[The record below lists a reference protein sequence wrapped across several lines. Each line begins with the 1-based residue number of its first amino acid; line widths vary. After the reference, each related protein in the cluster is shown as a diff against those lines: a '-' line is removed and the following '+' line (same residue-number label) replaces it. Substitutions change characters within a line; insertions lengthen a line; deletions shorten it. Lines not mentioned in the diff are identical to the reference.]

1 MDEILKGLR
10 ASAEATRLRI
20 IGLCAHAE
28 LTVSDLVEI
37 LGQSQPRI
45 SRHLKLLV
53 EAGVL
58 VRNQEGPWAWYRLP
72 EEGVGGELARLI
84 VDLLPPDDRQHAQD
98 LKRLQAISEGWTRRV
113 ADFFRQHAGDWEQI
127 RSLHADQAAV
137 DRALLEALPDPPIDN
152 LLDIGTGAGHVL
164 LLAGDRVNS
173 AIGVDRSREML
184 NVARSNLFRAGHRHC
199 QVRQADM
206 MALPF
211 ADGGFAAV
219 TLNMVLHFAERPD
232 AALAEAAR
240 MLAPGGR
247 LVIVDFVSHALEKLR
262 EEQAHRWLGFEDDQ
276 IRSWCEAAGLTWR
289 PARHLAGGSLTV
301 ALWSAERLAGNTSLA
316 QRARRGPTRRDRTQ
330 PKP

>member
-20 IGLCAHAE
+20 LGLCAHAE

-37 LGQSQPRI
+37 MGQSQPRI

-72 EEGVGGELARLI
+72 EEGVGGELARMI
-84 VDLLPPDDRQHAQD
+84 VDLLPSDDRQHAQD
-98 LKRLQAISEGWTRRV
+98 LKRLQAISEGWTTRV

-137 DRALLEALPDPPIDN
+137 DAAILAALPPSPIES

-164 LLAGDRVNS
+164 LLVGKHAQS

-184 NVARSNLFRAGHRHC
+184 NVARSNLFRAGLRNC

-211 ADGGFAAV
+211 EDACFSAV

-232 AALAEAAR
+232 AAILEAAR
-240 MLAPGGR
+240 MLQPGGR
-247 LVIVDFVSHALEKLR
+247 LVIVDFVTHQLEQLR
-262 EEQAHRWLGFEDDQ
+262 EEQAHRWLGFDDAQ
-276 IRSWCEAAGLTWR
+276 IAAWCRAAGLSAPTVK
-289 PARHLAGGSLTV
+289 HLPGGSLTV
-301 ALWSAERLAGNTSLA
+301 ALWVAERPL
-316 QRARRGPTRRDRTQ
+316 
-330 PKP
+330 

>member
-20 IGLCAHAE
+20 LGLCAHAE

-72 EEGVGGELARLI
+72 EEGVGGELARMI
-84 VDLLPPDDRQHAQD
+84 VDLLPSDDRQHAQD
-98 LKRLQAISEGWTRRV
+98 LKRLQSISEGWTTRV

-137 DRALLEALPDPPIDN
+137 DAAILAALPPAPIES

-164 LLAGDRVNS
+164 LLVGKHAQS

-184 NVARSNLFRAGHRHC
+184 NVARSNLFRAGLRHC

-211 ADGGFAAV
+211 EDACFSAV
-219 TLNMVLHFAERPD
+219 TLNMVLHFADRPD
-232 AALAEAAR
+232 ATLLEAAR
-240 MLAPGGR
+240 MLQPGGR
-247 LVIVDFVSHALEKLR
+247 LVIVDFVTHQLEQLR
-262 EEQAHRWLGFEDDQ
+262 EEQAHRWLGFDDAQ
-276 IRSWCEAAGLTWR
+276 IAAWCRAAGLAA
-289 PARHLAGGSLTV
+289 PSVKHLPGGSLTV
-301 ALWSAERLAGNTSLA
+301 ALWVAER
-316 QRARRGPTRRDRTQ
+316 PV
-330 PKP
+330 

>member
-20 IGLCAHAE
+20 LGLCAHAE

-84 VDLLPPDDRQHAQD
+84 VDLLPSDDRQHAQD
-98 LKRLQAISEGWTRRV
+98 LKRLQAISEGWTTRV

-137 DRALLEALPDPPIDN
+137 DSALLAALPAPPIES

-164 LLAGDRVNS
+164 LLVGKLVQS
-173 AIGVDRSREML
+173 ATGVDRSREML
-184 NVARSNLFRAGHRHC
+184 NVARSNLFRAGLRHC
-199 QVRQADM
+199 QVRQAEM

-211 ADGGFAAV
+211 EDASFSTV
-219 TLNMVLHFAERPD
+219 TMNMVLHFADRPD
-232 AALAEAAR
+232 AAIAEAAR
-240 MLAPGGR
+240 MLSPGGR
-247 LVIVDFVSHALEKLR
+247 LVIVDFISHDLAQLR
-262 EEQAHRWLGFEDDQ
+262 EEQAHRWLGFDDSQ
-276 IRSWCEAAGLTWR
+276 ITAWCRGAGLA
-289 PARHLAGGSLTV
+289 PVSVKHLAGGSLTV
-301 ALWSAERLAGNTSLA
+301 ALWVADRPAG
-316 QRARRGPTRRDRTQ
+316 G
-330 PKP
+330 

>member
-72 EEGVGGELARLI
+72 EEGVGGELARLV
-84 VDLLPPDDRQHAQD
+84 VDLLPPDDRKHSQD
-98 LKRLQAISEGWTRRV
+98 LKRLQAISEGWKARV
-113 ADFFRQHAGDWEQI
+113 ADFFRQHAGDWERI

-137 DRALLEALPDPPIDN
+137 DAALLAALPPAPVEN

-164 LLAGDRVNS
+164 LIAGDKVGS

-184 NVARSNLFRAGHRHC
+184 NVARSNLFRAGLRHC

-206 MALPF
+206 TALPF

-219 TLNMVLHFAERPD
+219 TMNMVLHFAERPD
-232 AALAEAAR
+232 AVIGEAAR
-240 MLAPGGR
+240 MLQPGGR
-247 LVIVDFVSHALEKLR
+247 LVIVDFMPHHLESLR
-262 EEQAHRWLGFEDDQ
+262 EEQAHRWLGFDDDQ
-276 IRSWCEAAGLTWR
+276 VKSWCLAAGLKWL
-289 PARHLAGGSLTV
+289 PKQHLAGDSLTV
-301 ALWSAERLAGNTSLA
+301 ALWCAERPAEAPAKPVKAKKAG
-316 QRARRGPTRRDRTQ
+316 
-330 PKP
+330 

>member
-58 VRNQEGPWAWYRLP
+58 ERNQEGPWAWYRLP
-72 EEGVGGELARLI
+72 EQGTGGELARLI
-84 VDLLPPDDRQHAQD
+84 VDLLPADDRQHAQD
-98 LKRLQAISEGWTRRV
+98 LRRLSAISEGWTARV
-113 ADFFRQHAGDWEQI
+113 SDYFRQHAGDWERI
-127 RSLHADQAAV
+127 RSLHADQDAV
-137 DRALLEALPDPPIDN
+137 DAALLATLPAAPIEN

-164 LLAGDRVNS
+164 LLTGAKVKS
-173 AIGVDRSREML
+173 AIGIDRSREML
-184 NVARSNLFRAGHRHC
+184 NVARSNLFRAGLRHV

-206 MALPF
+206 TSLPF
-211 ADGGFAAV
+211 ADGGFGAV
-219 TLNMVLHFAERPD
+219 TMNMVLHFADRPD
-232 AALAEAAR
+232 AVVAEAAR
-240 MLAPGGR
+240 MLGPGGR
-247 LVIVDFVSHALEKLR
+247 LAIVDFLPHHLESLR
-262 EEQAHRWLGFEDDQ
+262 EEQAHRWLGFDDAQ
-276 IRSWCEAAGLTWR
+276 IQSWCKAAGLAWL
-289 PARHLAGGSLTV
+289 PPRHLAGDSLTV
-301 ALWSAERLAGNTSLA
+301 ALWAAERPVAAMDAAS
-316 QRARRGPTRRDRTQ
+316 RKARGAYQ

>member
-1 MDEILKGLR
+1 MMEEILKGLR

-20 IGLCAHAE
+20 LGLCAHAE

-72 EEGVGGELARLI
+72 EEGTGGELARLI
-84 VDLLPPDDRQHAQD
+84 VDLLPSDDRQHAQD
-98 LKRLQAISEGWTRRV
+98 LKRLQSISEGWTSRV

-137 DRALLEALPDPPIDN
+137 DAALLAALPDGPIES

-164 LLAGDRVNS
+164 SLVGKRAQS

-184 NVARSNLFRAGHRHC
+184 NVARSNLFRAGLRHC

-206 MALPF
+206 FALPF
-211 ADGGFAAV
+211 EDASFGAI
-219 TLNMVLHFAERPD
+219 TMNMVLHFADRPD
-232 AALAEAAR
+232 AALAEAGR
-240 MLAPGGR
+240 VLAIGGR
-247 LVIVDFVSHALEKLR
+247 LVIVDFVTHHREQLR
-262 EEQAHRWLGFEDDQ
+262 EEQAHRWLGFDDAQ
-276 IRSWCEAAGLTWR
+276 IQSWCRAAGLY
-289 PARHLAGGSLTV
+289 PLPPQHLAGGELTV
-301 ALWSAERLAGNTSLA
+301 ALWSAER
-316 QRARRGPTRRDRTQ
+316 RA
-330 PKP
+330 

>member
-1 MDEILKGLR
+1 MMEEILKGLR

-20 IGLCAHAE
+20 LGLCAHAE

-84 VDLLPPDDRQHAQD
+84 VDLLPSDDRQHAQD
-98 LKRLQAISEGWTRRV
+98 LKRLQAISEGWTSRV

-137 DRALLEALPDPPIDN
+137 DAALLAALPGAPIES

-164 LLAGDRVNS
+164 SLVGKRAQS
-173 AIGVDRSREML
+173 AVGVDRSREML
-184 NVARSNLFRAGHRHC
+184 NVARSNLFRAGLRHC

-206 MALPF
+206 FALPF
-211 ADGGFAAV
+211 EDASFAAI
-219 TLNMVLHFAERPD
+219 TMNMVLHFADRPD
-232 AALAEAAR
+232 AAITEAAR
-240 MLAPGGR
+240 VLQQGGR
-247 LVIVDFVSHALEKLR
+247 LVIVDFVTHQREQLR
-262 EEQAHRWLGFEDDQ
+262 EEQAHRWLGFDDAQ
-276 IRSWCEAAGLTWR
+276 ITAWCRAAGLQ
-289 PARHLAGGSLTV
+289 PLPPQHLAGGSLTV
-301 ALWSAERLAGNTSLA
+301 ALWVAER
-316 QRARRGPTRRDRTQ
+316 PI
-330 PKP
+330 

>member
-53 EAGVL
+53 EAGIL

-72 EEGVGGELARLI
+72 EDGVGGELARLI
-84 VDLLPPDDRQHAQD
+84 VDLLPPDGHQHAQD
-98 LKRLQAISEGWTRRV
+98 LKRLQAISEAWTSRV

-127 RSLHADQAAV
+127 RTLHADQSAV
-137 DRALLEALPDPPIDN
+137 DTAILGALPTAPIEN

-164 LLAGDRVNS
+164 LLAGEHVKS

-184 NVARSNLFRAGHRHC
+184 NVARSNLFRAGLRHC

-211 ADGGFAAV
+211 ADAGFAAV
-219 TLNMVLHFAERPD
+219 TMNMVLHFAERPD
-232 AALAEAAR
+232 AAILEAAR

-247 LVIVDFVSHALEKLR
+247 LVIVDFTPHQLESLR
-262 EEQAHRWLGFEDDQ
+262 EEQAHRWLGFDDDQ
-276 IRSWCEAAGLTWR
+276 IKTWCRAADLAWL
-289 PARHLAGGSLTV
+289 PMQHLGGGTLTV
-301 ALWSAERLAGNTSLA
+301 ALWSAERPADAPKPGNQKVTPV
-316 QRARRGPTRRDRTQ
+316 ARRR
-330 PKP
+330 

>member
-20 IGLCAHAE
+20 LGLCAHAE

-72 EEGVGGELARLI
+72 EEGVGGELARMI
-84 VDLLPPDDRQHAQD
+84 VDLLPSDDRQHAQD
-98 LKRLQAISEGWTRRV
+98 LKRLQAISEGWTTRV

-137 DRALLEALPDPPIDN
+137 DAAILAALPPAPIES

-164 LLAGDRVNS
+164 LLVGKHAQS

-184 NVARSNLFRAGHRHC
+184 NVARSNLFRAGLRNC

-211 ADGGFAAV
+211 EDACFSAV

-232 AALAEAAR
+232 AAIVEAAR
-240 MLAPGGR
+240 MLQPGGR
-247 LVIVDFVSHALEKLR
+247 LVIVDFVTHQLEQLR
-262 EEQAHRWLGFEDDQ
+262 EEQAHRWLGFDDAQ
-276 IRSWCEAAGLTWR
+276 IAIWCRAAGLGA
-289 PARHLAGGSLTV
+289 PSVKHLPGGTLTV
-301 ALWSAERLAGNTSLA
+301 ALWVAER
-316 QRARRGPTRRDRTQ
+316 PV
-330 PKP
+330 

>member
-20 IGLCAHAE
+20 LGLCAHAE

-84 VDLLPPDDRQHAQD
+84 VDLLPSDDRQHAQD
-98 LKRLQAISEGWTRRV
+98 LKRLQAISEGWTTRV

-137 DRALLEALPDPPIDN
+137 DAALLAALPAAPIDS

-164 LLAGDRVNS
+164 LLTGKVAQS

-184 NVARSNLFRAGHRHC
+184 NVARSNLFRAGLRNC

-206 MALPF
+206 TALPF
-211 ADGGFAAV
+211 EDASFSVV
-219 TLNMVLHFAERPD
+219 TMNMVLHFAERPD
-232 AALAEAAR
+232 ATIIEAAR
-240 MLAPGGR
+240 MLIPGGR
-247 LVIVDFVSHALEKLR
+247 LVIVDFVTHKLDQLR
-262 EEQAHRWLGFEDDQ
+262 EEQAHRWLGFDDAQ
-276 IRSWCEAAGLTWR
+276 IALWCRNAGLNA
-289 PARHLAGGSLTV
+289 PSVKHLAGESLTV
-301 ALWSAERLAGNTSLA
+301 ALWVA
-316 QRARRGPTRRDRTQ
+316 DR
-330 PKP
+330 PA